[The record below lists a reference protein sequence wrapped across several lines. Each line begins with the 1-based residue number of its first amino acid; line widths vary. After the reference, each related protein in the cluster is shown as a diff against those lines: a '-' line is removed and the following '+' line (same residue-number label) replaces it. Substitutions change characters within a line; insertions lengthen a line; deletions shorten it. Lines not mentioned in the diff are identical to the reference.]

1 MPDPLRPPLLKLQ
14 GIRRV
19 LGGNTVLKEIDLA
32 VPEGQVLAVLGP
44 SGGGKSTLL
53 RCVNLLERPDAG
65 TVTLDGTELTTASR
79 PQLQKLRAR
88 MGMVFQLFH
97 LFPHLTARQNVTLAL
112 TLTLGLGQEE
122 AEARAAAALTRV
134 GLGHKAESYPR
145 HLSGGQQQRVA
156 IARAMVMRPRLMLF
170 DEPTSAL
177 DVEMVAEVL
186 QVMRDLVAEGMT
198 MIVVSH
204 EIGFVRSA
212 ADRIIFLAEGRI
224 VEDRPAAEFLADPA
238 EPRSRQFLSAILRH

>member
-1 MPDPLRPPLLKLQ
+1 MPGPLLRLQ

-19 LGGNTVLKEIDLA
+19 LGGTLVLNDIDLA

-65 TVTLDGTELTTASR
+65 TVTLDGIELTRASR

-88 MGMVFQLFH
+88 IGMVFQLFH
-97 LFPHLTARQNVTLAL
+97 LFPHLTARQNVSLGL
-112 TLTLGLGQEE
+112 VLTLGMARAE
-122 AEARAAAALTRV
+122 AEERASAALARV
-134 GLGHKAESYPR
+134 GLGHRADAFPR

-156 IARAMVMRPRLMLF
+156 IARAMGMRPRLMLF

-177 DVEMVAEVL
+177 DVEMVVEVL

-204 EIGFVRSA
+204 EISFVRSA
-212 ADRIIFLAEGRI
+212 ADRVIFLAEGRI
-224 VEDRPAAEFLADPA
+224 IEDRPTADFLADPA

>member
-1 MPDPLRPPLLKLQ
+1 MTMTQALLSLRGVSKT
-14 GIRRV
+14 
-19 LGGNTVLKEIDLA
+19 LGGQCVLNDIDLG
-32 VPEGQVLAVLGP
+32 VPDGQVLAVMGP

-53 RCVNLLERPDAG
+53 RCINLLERPDAG
-65 TVTLDGTELTTASR
+65 QVTLDGADLTAARPAELA
-79 PQLQKLRAR
+79 KLRAR
-88 MGMVFQLFH
+88 IGMVFQLFN

-112 TLTLGLGQEE
+112 TLTLGLTETE
-122 AEARAAAALTRV
+122 ADERAVAALRRV
-134 GLGHKAESYPR
+134 GLLHKVDAFPR

-177 DVEMVAEVL
+177 DIEMVAEVL

-198 MIVVSH
+198 MVVVSH
-204 EIGFVRSA
+204 EVGFVRSA

-224 VEDRPAAEFLADPA
+224 VEDRPARDFLEDPA
-238 EPRSRQFLSAILRH
+238 EPRSRRFLSAILGV